1 MPCDP
6 FFFLEVF
13 NPPQFLDLFRTVC
26 FLFCFVV
33 VFFSLDYFD
42 VFKDDFFLRWLHHY
56 EIKTSLP
63 PQSPPSPPISL
74 AAPNLLPPGLFRRLL
89 VYTGRWNPTTN
100 LPHLKKVPGQ
110 SYGVLYYTV
119 YCRLHKERIISYFT
133 DFLPVF
139 LRIEAPPTRH
149 SVTSVIFVAK

>member
-1 MPCDP
+1 MCHATH

-13 NPPQFLDLFRTVC
+13 NPPQFLDLLRAVC
-26 FLFCFVV
+26 FLFCFV
-33 VFFSLDYFD
+33 FSLDYFD
-42 VFKDDFFLRWLHHY
+42 DFKDDFFLRWLHHY